1 MFVETIGSTGC
12 FYSALLVVS
21 IPIQVSRYLSS
32 EVNSIEA
39 TMQSY
44 RCLYS
49 KNGGSNLPLVFKA
62 GETLTE
68 RWKFAI
74 KKKRKKQ
81 LSK

>member
-21 IPIQVSRYLSS
+21 IQVSRYLSS

-49 KNGGSNLPLVFKA
+49 KNDGSNLPLVFKA

-68 RWKFAI
+68 I
-74 KKKRKKQ
+74 CHKKKKQ